1 MDIVHY
7 TSKALTPE
15 QAMEA
20 KKVAHRVVTLRY
32 YYANK
37 DKFRRYAR
45 ARRRNPKR
53 KLAETTMARIRHWL
67 RSEKFLAGK
76 LPSSAKR
83 RKRTSIDRVLGTPM
97 PRKLPLPLKEL
108 LGCTGAEF
116 KAHIESQFTEEMTWA
131 NRGWLWQLGHRL
143 PVRFFDCSNPKQLR
157 ACFHYKNL
165 QPELEHENM
174 SRKNEQWVP

>member
-1 MDIVHY
+1 MDIVHSTY
-7 TSKALTPE
+7 KEFTPE
-15 QAMEA
+15 QSAEA
-20 KKVAHRVVTLRY
+20 KKAKRRAYVRSY

-76 LPSSAKR
+76 LPSSARKR
-83 RKRTSIDRVLGTPM
+83 RRTAMDRIHHT
-97 PRKLPLPLKEL
+97 PLPRRAPIPMGEL
-108 LGCTGAEF
+108 LGCTAVQF

-143 PVRFFDCSNPKQLR
+143 PVRFFDCSNPAQLTE
-157 ACFHYKNL
+157 CFHYKNL
-165 QPELEHENM
+165 QPELEHENR
-174 SRKNEQWVP
+174 SRKNEHGAT